1 MISKSTTFYYLI
13 QKSSLTSTSMSC
25 HNALLQ
31 NYNNEISENLF
42 VVPRY
47 IFCENWF
54 KWFYVASHNQL
65 YRRPLPKIFI
75 EISSKR
81 IKVGV
86 AFIFR
91 HLVDIMALWY
101 KSNVFESSLNN
112 LRLFFSMHSN
122 SNRIIQSFILKEKQ
136 VLMQAYSFLAGAGQL
151 KTFFK
156 LL

>member
-1 MISKSTTFYYLI
+1 MLYYKTTIMRFQKTFLLCRVTFFAKIGSSGFMLQVIISYIEGPSRRFLLKYLL
-13 QKSSLTSTSMSC
+13 KG
-25 HNALLQ
+25 
-31 NYNNEISENLF
+31 
-42 VVPRY
+42 
-47 IFCENWF
+47 
-54 KWFYVASHNQL
+54 
-65 YRRPLPKIFI
+65 
-75 EISSKR
+75 SKL
-81 IKVGV
+81 GV

-122 SNRIIQSFILKEKQ
+122 SNRIIQSFILKEEQ